1 MAHNPVNHPAQP
13 IYRAIGGLVG
23 IYLAIFGILG
33 VVATR
38 GGELFAQDDVLVLGQ
53 GTNLGHSLLAIVMG
67 AVILVAAGIGRNR
80 DVAINKVLA
89 FALIIMG
96 LGSLALE
103 RTDVN
108 ILNFTDITCLVS
120 MFLGIVLLAAG
131 MYGKI
136 GTQEE
141 HEAWQKGRLVL

>member
-1 MAHNPVNHPAQP
+1 MAHNPVNPPAQP